1 MSPVI
6 YGCMRIDDVESSL
19 TCKINQGC
27 LSDSGRERRGGGGG
41 GVCGYLGRGTGT
53 KRFLVRRYTHGI
65 LGAWHLRVILM
76 FATDRSCCLGPGTM
90 FRKLI
95 VFRGVGG

>member
-27 LSDSGRERRGGGGG
+27 LSEGERGRGGGGRG
-41 GVCGYLGRGTGT
+41 EAVTWVGVRVRNGSWYVGTPT
-53 KRFLVRRYTHGI
+53 AYWVPGI
-65 LGAWHLRVILM
+65 LE
-76 FATDRSCCLGPGTM
+76 
-90 FRKLI
+90 
-95 VFRGVGG
+95 

>member
-41 GVCGYLGRGTGT
+41 GGGGGW
-53 KRFLVRRYTHGI
+53 G
-65 LGAWHLRVILM
+65 G
-76 FATDRSCCLGPGTM
+76 GGG
-90 FRKLI
+90 
-95 VFRGVGG
+95 GVGGRWLLG

>member
-27 LSDSGRERRGGGGG
+27 LSEGERGRGGGGG
-41 GVCGYLGRGTGT
+41 GGGFLGTGT
-53 KRFLVRRYTHGI
+53 KRFLVRRYPHGI
-65 LGAWHLRVILM
+65 LGAWYLRAIG
-76 FATDRSCCLGPGTM
+76 CN
-90 FRKLI
+90 
-95 VFRGVGG
+95 

>member
-27 LSDSGRERRGGGGG
+27 LSEGERGRGGGGRREVVTWV
-41 GVCGYLGRGTGT
+41 GVR
-53 KRFLVRRYTHGI
+53 VRNG
-65 LGAWHLRVILM
+65 
-76 FATDRSCCLGPGTM
+76 F
-90 FRKLI
+90 
-95 VFRGVGG
+95 

>member
-1 MSPVI
+1 M
-6 YGCMRIDDVESSL
+6 G
-19 TCKINQGC
+19 
-27 LSDSGRERRGGGGG
+27 SGRAFEGYAGWVGRGGQAGDGGAG
-41 GVCGYLGRGTGT
+41 RVGPGYAPGVCGYLGRGTGT

>member
-27 LSDSGRERRGGGGG
+27 LSEGERGRWGGGGG
-41 GVCGYLGRGTGT
+41 GRGG
-53 KRFLVRRYTHGI
+53 G
-65 LGAWHLRVILM
+65 GE
-76 FATDRSCCLGPGTM
+76 G
-90 FRKLI
+90 
-95 VFRGVGG
+95 GVGGRWLLG

>member
-27 LSDSGRERRGGGGG
+27 LSERERGRGGGGG
-41 GVCGYLGRGTGT
+41 V
-53 KRFLVRRYTHGI
+53 
-65 LGAWHLRVILM
+65 
-76 FATDRSCCLGPGTM
+76 
-90 FRKLI
+90 
-95 VFRGVGG
+95 VGGRWLLG

>member
-1 MSPVI
+1 M
-6 YGCMRIDDVESSL
+6 G
-19 TCKINQGC
+19 
-27 LSDSGRERRGGGGG
+27 GRVG
-41 GVCGYLGRGTGT
+41 GYLGTGTGT